1 MGKGSSKGHTPREA
15 KDNLKS
21 TQLLSVIDAISE
33 GPIEGP
39 VDGLKSVLLNSTPV
53 LDTEGNTNISGV
65 TVVFRAGEQEQAPP
79 EGFESSGSETVL
91 GTEVKYDTPIT
102 RTITSANI
110 DRLRF
115 TFGVQALVE
124 TTSKGDRNPSEVRL
138 LVQIQRN
145 GGWVTEKDIT
155 IKGKTTSQ
163 YLASVVV
170 DNLPPRPFNIRM
182 RRMTP
187 DSTTDQL
194 QNKTLWSSYTE
205 IIDVKQCYPNT
216 ALVGVQVVSEQFGS
230 QQVSRNYHLRGR
242 ILQVPSNYNPQT
254 RQYSGIWDGTFKP
267 AYSNNMAWCLW
278 DMLTHPR
285 YGMGKRLGA
294 ADVDKW
300 ALYVIGQNCDQ
311 SVPDGFGGTEP
322 RITCNAYLTTQRKA
336 WDVLSDFCSAMRCMP
351 VWNGQTLTFVQDRPS
366 DKVWT
371 YNRSNVV
378 MPDDGAPFRYSFS
391 ALKDRH
397 NAVEVNWIDPDNGWE
412 TATELVEDTQAI
424 ARYGRNVTKMDA
436 FGCTSRG
443 QAHRAGLWLIKT
455 ELLETQTVDFSVGA
469 EGLRHVPGD
478 VIEICDDDYA
488 GISTGGRV
496 LAVNSQTRTLTL
508 DREITLPSSGTT
520 LISLVDGNGNP
531 VSVEVQSVTDGM
543 KVKVS
548 RVPDGVAGY
557 SVWGLKL
564 PTLRQRL
571 FRCVS
576 IRENDDGTYAI
587 TAVQHVPEKEAI
599 VDNGAH
605 FDGDQSGTVNGVT
618 PPAVQHLTAEV
629 TADSGEY
636 QVLARWDTPK
646 VVKGV
651 SFMLRLTVAADDGSE
666 RLVSTA
672 RTTETTYRFRQLAL
686 GRYMLTVR
694 AVNARGQQGDP
705 ASVSFRIAAPAAP
718 VTIELIPGYF
728 QITAVP
734 RLAVYDPTVQ
744 FEFWFS
750 EKRITDIRQVET
762 TARYLGTAMYWTAA
776 SINIRP
782 GHDYY
787 FYIRSVNIVGKSAF
801 VEAVGRPVNDAEV
814 YLNFFEGKINSTLL
828 GQELNDRINAS
839 ALRSEVEQLEDEIN
853 QQIESDIA
861 EVTQKIGETENS
873 LTQLV
878 AKKNDELS
886 LGISQVSQ
894 RVDNVSSELT
904 QTVSQSNEENAR
916 QIAQVRQY
924 VDQKSSEIMT
934 TTDQKLGDQEAT
946 IQQIQK
952 VQTDTSNNLNSMWAV
967 KLQQMQ
973 DGRLYIAGIG
983 AGIENTPDGMQSQVL
998 LAADRIAMIN
1008 PANGNTKPM
1017 FVGQGDQIFM
1027 NEVFL
1032 KYLTAPTITS
1042 GGNPPAF
1049 SLTPDGKLTAKNAD
1063 ISGNVNANSGTLN
1076 NVTINENCQI
1086 KGKLSANQI
1095 EGDIVKTVG
1104 KSFPR
1109 NGSYAS
1115 GTITVT
1121 VYDDQAFDRQIVIPP
1136 VLFRGGKHENFN
1148 SNNQQSYWY
1157 STCKLQVLKNGQE
1170 IFQQPATDVS
1180 RVFSSVIDMPAGHGH
1195 VTLTFNVS
1203 SYGAN
1208 NWTPTTS
1215 ISDLLVVVMKKS
1227 TAGIS
1232 IS

>member
-33 GPIEGP
+33 GPVDGP
-39 VDGLKSVLLNSTPV
+39 VDGLKSVLLNGTPV
-53 LDTEGNTNISGV
+53 LDSEGKTNFSGV
-65 TVVFRAGEQEQAPP
+65 TVVFRAGEQEQTPP

-110 DRLRF
+110 DRLRL

-124 TTSKGDRNPSEVRL
+124 NTSKGDRNPSEVRL

-170 DNLPPRPFNIRM
+170 GNLPPRPFNIRM

-216 ALVGVQVVSEQFGS
+216 ALVGVQVDSEQFGN

-254 RQYSGIWDGTFKP
+254 RQYSGIWDGTLKP
-267 AYSNNMAWCLW
+267 AYSNNMAWCRW

-300 ALYVIGQNCDQ
+300 ALYVIGQYCDQ

-397 NAVEVNWIDPDNGWE
+397 NVVEVHWIDPDNGHE

-424 ARYGRNVTKMDA
+424 LRYGRNVTKMDA

-531 VSVEVQSVTDGM
+531 VSVEVQSVTDGV

-548 RVPDGVAGY
+548 RVPDGVAEY

-605 FDGDQSGTVNGVT
+605 FDGDRRGTVNGVT

-651 SFMLRLTVAADDGSE
+651 SFLLRLTVAADDGSE

-686 GRYMLTVR
+686 GNYSLTVR

-734 RLAVYDPTVQ
+734 KLAVYDPTVQ

-750 EKRITDIRQVET
+750 EKRIADIRQVET
-762 TARYLGTAMYWTAA
+762 SARYLGTALYWIAA

-787 FYIRSVNIVGKSAF
+787 FYVRSVNTVGKSAF
-801 VEAVGRPVNDAEV
+801 VEAVGRASDDAEG
-814 YLNFFEGKINSTLL
+814 YLSFYKGLINKTHLGKELWTQIDN
-828 GQELNDRINAS
+828 GQLAPD
-839 ALRSEVEQLEDEIN
+839 LTEIRTS
-853 QQIESDIA
+853 I
-861 EVTQKIGETENS
+861 T
-873 LTQLV
+873 
-878 AKKNDELS
+878 
-886 LGISQVSQ
+886 
-894 RVDNVSSELT
+894 NVSNEIT
-904 QTVSQSNEENAR
+904 QTVNKKLENQSA
-916 QIAQVRQY
+916 A
-924 VDQKSSEIMT
+924 
-934 TTDQKLGDQEAT
+934 

-952 VQTDTSNNLNSMWAV
+952 VQVDTNNNLNSMWAV
-967 KLQQMQ
+967 KLQQMK

-983 AGIENTPDGMQSQVL
+983 AGIENTPAGMQSQVL

-1027 NEVFL
+1027 NDVFL
-1032 KYLTAPTITS
+1032 KRLTAPTITS

-1049 SLTPDGKLTAKNAD
+1049 SLTPGGRLTAKNAD

-1076 NVTINENCQI
+1076 NVTINKNCRVL
-1086 KGKLSANQI
+1086 GKLSANQI
-1095 EGDIVKTVG
+1095 EGDLVKTVG
-1104 KSFPR
+1104 KPFPR
-1109 NGSYAS
+1109 DSRAPERWPS
-1115 GTITVT
+1115 GTITVR
-1121 VYDDQAFDRQIVIPP
+1121 VYDDQPFDRQIVIPA
-1136 VLFRGGKHENFN
+1136 VAFRGAKHERK
-1148 SNNQQSYWY
+1148 NNNIY
-1157 STCKLQVLKNGQE
+1157 SSCSLIVKKNGAE
-1170 IFQQPATDVS
+1170 IYNRTTLDNTLIYTG
-1180 RVFSSVIDMPAGHGH
+1180 VIDMPAGHGH
-1195 VTLTFNVS
+1195 MTLEFSVS
-1203 SYGAN
+1203 AWLVNGWY
-1208 NWTPTTS
+1208 PTAS
-1215 ISDLLVVVMKKS
+1215 ISDLLVVVMKKA
-1227 TAGIS
+1227 TAGIT

>member
-33 GPIEGP
+33 GPVEGP

-65 TVVFRAGEQEQAPP
+65 TVVFRAGEQEQTPP

-170 DNLPPRPFNIRM
+170 GNLPPRPFNIRM

-216 ALVGVQVVSEQFGS
+216 ALVGVQVDSEQFGS

-300 ALYVIGQNCDQ
+300 ALYVIGQHCDQ

-397 NAVEVNWIDPDNGWE
+397 NAVEVNWIDPNNGWE

-488 GISTGGRV
+488 GIRTGGRV

-520 LISLVDGNGNP
+520 LISLVDGQGSP
-531 VSVEVQSVTDGM
+531 VSVEVQSVTDGV

-548 RVPDGVAGY
+548 RVPDGVAEY

-651 SFMLRLTVAADDGSE
+651 SFLLRLTVAADDGRE

-672 RTTETTYRFRQLAL
+672 RTTETTYRFTQLAL
-686 GRYMLTVR
+686 GNYRLTVR
-694 AVNARGQQGDP
+694 AVNAWGQQGDP

-718 VTIELIPGYF
+718 SRIELTPGYF
-728 QITAVP
+728 QITATP
-734 RLAVYDPTVQ
+734 HLAVYDPTVQ

-750 EKRITDIRQVET
+750 EKRIADIRQVET
-762 TARYLGTAMYWTAA
+762 TARYLGTALYWIAA
-776 SINIRP
+776 SINIKP

-787 FYIRSVNIVGKSAF
+787 FYVRSVNTVGKSAF
-801 VEAVGRPVNDAEV
+801 VEAVGQPSDDASG
-814 YLNFFEGKINSTLL
+814 YLDFFKGEIGKTHLA
-828 GQELNDRINAS
+828 QELWTQIDNG
-839 ALRSEVEQLEDEIN
+839 QLAPDLTEIRTS
-853 QQIESDIA
+853 ITD
-861 EVTQKIGETENS
+861 
-873 LTQLV
+873 
-878 AKKNDELS
+878 
-886 LGISQVSQ
+886 VS
-894 RVDNVSSELT
+894 NEIT
-904 QTVSQSNEENAR
+904 QTVNKKLEDQSAA
-916 QIAQVRQY
+916 I
-924 VDQKSSEIMT
+924 
-934 TTDQKLGDQEAT
+934 
-946 IQQIQK
+946 
-952 VQTDTSNNLNSMWAV
+952 
-967 KLQQMQ
+967 QQMQ

-1032 KYLTAPTITS
+1032 KRLTAPTITS

-1049 SLTPDGKLTAKNAD
+1049 SLTSDGRLTAKNVD
-1063 ISGNVNANSGTLN
+1063 ISGSVNANSGTLN
-1076 NVTINENCQI
+1076 NVTINQNCTI
-1086 KGKLSANQI
+1086 KGMLEATQVR
-1095 EGDIVKTVG
+1095 GDFVKAVSKAFPKKVG
-1104 KSFPR
+1104 TWGNTETP
-1109 NGSYAS
+1109 NG
-1115 GTITVT
+1115 TVT
-1121 VYDDQAFDRQIVIPP
+1121 VTISDDHNFDRQIIIPP
-1136 VLFRGGKHENFN
+1136 IIFNGIAYDDPGSGNNPGGTRYTGYGFE
-1148 SNNQQSYWY
+1148 
-1157 STCKLQVLKNGQE
+1157 VRKNGVL
-1170 IFQQPATDVS
+1170 IAS
-1180 RVFSSVIDMPAGHGH
+1180 RETKGAIPGSYSAVIDMPSGRGS
-1195 VTLTFNVS
+1195 VTLEFKIFQKGNQ
-1203 SYGAN
+1203 GAGN
-1208 NWTPTTS
+1208 ITDCTVIVT
-1215 ISDLLVVVMKKS
+1215 KKAAS
-1227 TAGIS
+1227 GIS
-1232 IS
+1232 IR

>member
-33 GPIEGP
+33 GPVEGP

-53 LDTEGNTNISGV
+53 LDSEGNTNISGV
-65 TVVFRAGEQEQAPP
+65 TVVFLAGEQEQTPP

-216 ALVGVQVVSEQFGS
+216 ALVGVQVDSEQFGS

-254 RQYSGIWDGTFKP
+254 RQYSGIWDGTLKP

-300 ALYVIGQNCDQ
+300 ALYVIGQYCDQ

-366 DKVWT
+366 DKVWA

-520 LISLVDGNGNP
+520 LISLVDGQGNP
-531 VSVEVQSVTDGM
+531 VSVEVQSVTDGV

-548 RVPDGVAGY
+548 RVPDGVAEY

-651 SFMLRLTVAADDGSE
+651 SFLLRLTVTADDGSE

-672 RTTETTYRFRQLAL
+672 RTTETTYRFTQLAL
-686 GRYMLTVR
+686 GNYRLTVR

-718 VTIELIPGYF
+718 SRIELTPGYF
-728 QITAVP
+728 QITATP
-734 RLAVYDPTVQ
+734 HLAVYDPTVQ

-762 TARYLGTAMYWTAA
+762 TARYLGTALYWIAA
-776 SINIRP
+776 SINIKP
-782 GHDYY
+782 GRDYY
-787 FYIRSVNIVGKSAF
+787 FYIRSVNTVGKSAF
-801 VEAVGRPVNDAEV
+801 VEAVGRASDDAEG
-814 YLNFFEGKINSTLL
+814 YLDFFKGEIGKTHLA
-828 GQELNDRINAS
+828 QELWTQIDNG
-839 ALRSEVEQLEDEIN
+839 QLAPDLAEIRTS
-853 QQIESDIA
+853 I
-861 EVTQKIGETENS
+861 T
-873 LTQLV
+873 
-878 AKKNDELS
+878 
-886 LGISQVSQ
+886 
-894 RVDNVSSELT
+894 NVSNEIT
-904 QTVSQSNEENAR
+904 QTVNKKLEDQSA
-916 QIAQVRQY
+916 A
-924 VDQKSSEIMT
+924 
-934 TTDQKLGDQEAT
+934 

-952 VQTDTSNNLNSMWAV
+952 VQVDTNNNLNSMWAV
-967 KLQQMQ
+967 KLQQMK

-983 AGIENTPDGMQSQVL
+983 AGIENTPAGMQSQVL

-1027 NEVFL
+1027 NDVFL
-1032 KYLTAPTITS
+1032 KRLTAPTITS

-1049 SLTPDGKLTAKNAD
+1049 SLTPDGRLTAKNAD

-1076 NVTINENCQI
+1076 NVTINENCRVL
-1086 KGKLSANQI
+1086 GKLSANQI
-1095 EGDIVKTVG
+1095 EGDLVKTVG
-1104 KSFPR
+1104 KAFPR
-1109 NGSYAS
+1109 DSRAPERWPS
-1115 GTITVT
+1115 GTITVR
-1121 VYDDQAFDRQIVIPP
+1121 VYDDQPFDRQIVIPA
-1136 VLFRGGKHENFN
+1136 V
-1148 SNNQQSYWY
+1148 
-1157 STCKLQVLKNGQE
+1157 
-1170 IFQQPATDVS
+1170 A
-1180 RVFSSVIDMPAGHGH
+1180 FS
-1195 VTLTFNVS
+1195 
-1203 SYGAN
+1203 GA
-1208 NWTPTTS
+1208 
-1215 ISDLLVVVMKKS
+1215 K
-1227 TAGIS
+1227 
-1232 IS
+1232 

>member
-1 MGKGSSKGHTPREA
+1 
-15 KDNLKS
+15 
-21 TQLLSVIDAISE
+21 
-33 GPIEGP
+33 
-39 VDGLKSVLLNSTPV
+39 
-53 LDTEGNTNISGV
+53 
-65 TVVFRAGEQEQAPP
+65 
-79 EGFESSGSETVL
+79 
-91 GTEVKYDTPIT
+91 
-102 RTITSANI
+102 
-110 DRLRF
+110 
-115 TFGVQALVE
+115 VQALVE

-170 DNLPPRPFNIRM
+170 DNLPPRPFSIRM

-205 IIDVKQCYPNT
+205 IIDVKQGYPNT
-216 ALVGVQVVSEQFGS
+216 ALVGVQVDSEQFGS

-254 RQYSGIWDGTFKP
+254 RQYSGIWDGTLKP

-300 ALYVIGQNCDQ
+300 ALYVIGQYCDQ

-366 DKVWT
+366 DKVWA

-520 LISLVDGNGNP
+520 LISLVDGQGNP
-531 VSVEVQSVTDGM
+531 VSVEVQSVTDGV

-548 RVPDGVAGY
+548 RVPDGVAEY

-587 TAVQHVPEKEAI
+587 TAVQYVPEKEAI

-651 SFMLRLTVAADDGSE
+651 SFLLRLTVAADDGRE

-672 RTTETTYRFRQLAL
+672 RTTETTYRFTQLAL
-686 GRYMLTVR
+686 GNYRLTVR
-694 AVNARGQQGDP
+694 AVNAWGQQGDP

-718 VTIELIPGYF
+718 SRIELTPGYF
-728 QITAVP
+728 QITATP
-734 RLAVYDPTVQ
+734 HLAVYDPTVQ

-762 TARYLGTAMYWTAA
+762 TARYLGTALYWIAA
-776 SINIRP
+776 SINIKP

-787 FYIRSVNIVGKSAF
+787 FYVRSVNTVGKSAF
-801 VEAVGRPVNDAEV
+801 VEAVGRASDDAEG
-814 YLNFFEGKINSTLL
+814 YLDFFKGEIGKTHLA
-828 GQELNDRINAS
+828 QELWTQIDNG
-839 ALRSEVEQLEDEIN
+839 QLAPDLAEIRTS
-853 QQIESDIA
+853 I
-861 EVTQKIGETENS
+861 T
-873 LTQLV
+873 
-878 AKKNDELS
+878 
-886 LGISQVSQ
+886 
-894 RVDNVSSELT
+894 NVSNEIT
-904 QTVSQSNEENAR
+904 QTVNKKLENQSA
-916 QIAQVRQY
+916 A
-924 VDQKSSEIMT
+924 
-934 TTDQKLGDQEAT
+934 

-952 VQTDTSNNLNSMWAV
+952 VQVDTNNNLNSMWAV
-967 KLQQMQ
+967 KLHQMQ

-983 AGIENTPDGMQSQVL
+983 AGIENTPAGMQSQVL

-1049 SLTPDGKLTAKNAD
+1049 SLTPDGRLTAKNAD

-1076 NVTINENCQI
+1076 NVTINENCRVL
-1086 KGKLSANQI
+1086 GKLSANQI
-1095 EGDIVKTVG
+1095 EGDLVKTVG
-1104 KSFPR
+1104 KAFPR
-1109 NGSYAS
+1109 DSRAPERWPS
-1115 GTITVT
+1115 GTITVR
-1121 VYDDQAFDRQIVIPP
+1121 VYDDQPFDRQIVIPA
-1136 VLFRGGKHENFN
+1136 VAFSGARHEREN
-1148 SNNQQSYWY
+1148 SDTY
-1157 STCKLQVLKNGQE
+1157 SSCRLIVKKNGAE
-1170 IFQQPATDVS
+1170 IYNRTALDNTLIYS
-1180 RVFSSVIDMPAGHGH
+1180 GVIDMPAGRGH
-1195 VTLTFNVS
+1195 MTLEFSVS
-1203 SYGAN
+1203 AWWVNGWY
-1208 NWTPTTS
+1208 PTAS
-1215 ISDLLVVVMKKS
+1215 ISDLLVVVMKKA
-1227 TAGIS
+1227 TAGIT

>member
-1 MGKGSSKGHTPREA
+1 MSGGKGHTPREA

-65 TVVFRAGEQEQAPP
+65 TVVFRAGEQEQTPP

-102 RTITSANI
+102 RAITSANI

-170 DNLPPRPFNIRM
+170 GNLPPRPFNIRM

-216 ALVGVQVVSEQFGS
+216 ALVGVQVDSEQFGS

-300 ALYVIGQNCDQ
+300 ALYVIGQYCDQ

-412 TATELVEDTQAI
+412 TATELVEDTRAI

-520 LISLVDGNGNP
+520 LISLVDGSGNP
-531 VSVEVQSVTDGM
+531 VSVEVQSVTDGV

-548 RVPDGVAGY
+548 RVPDGVAEY

-587 TAVQHVPEKEAI
+587 TAVQHVPAKEAI

-651 SFMLRLTVAADDGSE
+651 RFSLRLTSGKGTDA
-666 RLVSTA
+666 RLVTTA
-672 RTTETTYRFRQLAL
+672 ITADTEHRFSGLPL
-686 GRYMLTVR
+686 GRYTLTVR

-705 ASVSFRIAAPAAP
+705 ASVSFRINAPAKPA
-718 VTIELIPGYF
+718 TIELTPGYF

-750 EKRITDIRQVET
+750 EKRITNTAQVEKS
-762 TARYLGTAMYWTAA
+762 ARYLGTGSQWTVQG
-776 SINIRP
+776 SRIKP
-782 GHDYY
+782 GTDFW
-787 FYIRSVNIVGKSAF
+787 FYVRSVNLVGKSAF
-801 VEAVGRPVNDAEV
+801 VEASGQPSNDGEG
-814 YLNFFEGKINSTLL
+814 YLEIFRGLIDETLL
-828 GQELNDRINAS
+828 GQALKERIDAS
-839 ALRSEVEQLEDEIN
+839 ALRTEVTQLEEDIR
-853 QQIESDIA
+853 QRMDTDIA
-861 EVTQKIGETENS
+861 EVTRKIGKAENS

-878 AKKNDELS
+878 AKKNEDQTLA
-886 LGISQVSQ
+886 IAQVSQ
-894 RVDNVSSELT
+894 KVDRVSSEIS
-904 QTVSQSNEENAR
+904 QTVSQGQSENAR

-924 VDQKSSEIMT
+924 VDKKGSEIT
-934 TTDQKLGDQEAT
+934 STTDKKLGDQAVT
-946 IQQIQK
+946 IQQIQRVQSDTRNELNAMYMLK
-952 VQTDTSNNLNSMWAV
+952 VQKTKNGIPYV
-967 KLQQMQ
+967 
-973 DGRLYIAGIG
+973 AGIG
-983 AGIENTPDGMQSQVL
+983 AGIEDVDGQTLSSIL
-998 LAADRIAMIN
+998 LQADRIAMIT
-1008 PANGNTKPM
+1008 PENGNTTPL
-1017 FVGQGDQIFM
+1017 FVAQGNQLFM
-1027 NEVFL
+1027 NDVFL
-1032 KYLTAPTITS
+1032 KRLFAVSITS
-1042 GGNPPAF
+1042 SGNPPTF
-1049 SLTPDGKLTAKNAD
+1049 SLTPDGRLTARNAD
-1063 ISGNVNANSGTLN
+1063 ISGAITANTGTLN
-1076 NVTINENCQI
+1076 NVTINENCVI
-1086 KGKLSANQI
+1086 RGKLSANQI
-1095 EGDIVKTVG
+1095 EGDLVKTVG
-1104 KSFPR
+1104 KAFPR
-1109 NGSYAS
+1109 DSRAPKRWPS
-1115 GTITVT
+1115 GTITVR
-1121 VYDDQAFDRQIVIPP
+1121 VYDDQPFNRQIVIPA
-1136 VLFRGGKHENFN
+1136 VAFSGARHEREN
-1148 SNNQQSYWY
+1148 SDTY
-1157 STCKLQVLKNGQE
+1157 SSCRLIVKKNGAE
-1170 IFQQPATDVS
+1170 IYNRTAMDNTLVYS
-1180 RVFSSVIDMPAGHGH
+1180 GVIDMPAGRGH
-1195 VTLTFNVS
+1195 MTLEFSVS
-1203 SYGAN
+1203 AWWVNGWY
-1208 NWTPTTS
+1208 PTAS
-1215 ISDLLVVVMKKS
+1215 ISDLLVVVMKKA
-1227 TAGIS
+1227 TAGIT